1 MRPFKFQS
9 GHPAIRQRGAILVT
23 SMLLLLVLTIIG
35 VTVMQMSRMQERMA
49 GNSRDINLAFQAAE
63 GSLRAAESFIDD
75 EPVRPVTCASTLS
88 ETCKVLAEGTVT
100 GTTGNQDEEWWEDNG
115 QTYDQET
122 MDGLSEAPTAVVEE
136 LGYVRTDGG
145 VVMGQDPPDG
155 RDFYQVTARSTGGS
169 GMAEVVLQST
179 FTRKF

>member
-1 MRPFKFQS
+1 MHPCNSQS
-9 GHPAIRQRGAILVT
+9 RHHSAHQRGAILVT

-49 GNSRDINLAFQAAE
+49 GNSRDVNLAFQAAE
-63 GSLRAAESFIDD
+63 GTLRAAEQYIGDQQ
-75 EPVRPVTCASTLS
+75 VRPVTCSGADTGSCPVFT
-88 ETCKVLAEGTVT
+88 EGTVV
-100 GTTGNQDEEWWEDNG
+100 GTTANQDETWWDEKG
-115 QTYDQET
+115 RTYDQET
-122 MDGLSEAPTAVVEE
+122 MDGLRETPTAVVEE

-155 RDFYQVTARSTGGS
+155 RDFYQVTSRSTGGS
-169 GMAEVVLQST
+169 GLAEIVLQST